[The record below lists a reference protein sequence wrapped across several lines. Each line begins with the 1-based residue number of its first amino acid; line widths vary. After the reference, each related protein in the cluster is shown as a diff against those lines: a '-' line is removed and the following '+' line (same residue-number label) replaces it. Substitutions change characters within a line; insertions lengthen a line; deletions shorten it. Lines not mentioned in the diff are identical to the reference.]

1 MAEEKKKTT
10 TKKVVKKEEDKKE
23 TKKKTTP
30 KTTTTKKETKVK
42 VVKEEVAKKTPTK
55 KVTKKV
61 EKEEP
66 KKQPTKEELLDRTM
80 IFDGAQKKNLK
91 EVVENLEKENVVLK
105 DKVIKRSKVKKVLI
119 IILVLAMLGFMI
131 FAGVVLGKELYQYY
145 KQSEEVETL
154 NSNLYDKVNVYRD
167 EIKDK
172 TVAKKDEDKKDSV
185 LQQITLTE
193 FEKKVLDKEN
203 MTILISSSTCLYCM
217 QFEPTVEE
225 VLKET
230 KKTIYEIEIN
240 SMKESEINRF
250 REYYP
255 FTITPTIF
263 TIKDGTITAEQ
274 EGITSKDKLT
284 EWVTKNMQ

>member
-1 MAEEKKKTT
+1 
-10 TKKVVKKEEDKKE
+10 
-23 TKKKTTP
+23 
-30 KTTTTKKETKVK
+30 
-42 VVKEEVAKKTPTK
+42 
-55 KVTKKV
+55 
-61 EKEEP
+61 
-66 KKQPTKEELLDRTM
+66 M

-172 TVAKKDEDKKDSV
+172 TVAKKDEDEKDSV

-225 VLKET
+225 VLKEQE
-230 KKTIYEIEIN
+230 KTIYVIEIN
-240 SMKESEINRF
+240 SMKEKEINRF

-263 TIKDGTITAEQ
+263 TIKDGSIIAEQ

>member
-1 MAEEKKKTT
+1 M
-10 TKKVVKKEEDKKE
+10 
-23 TKKKTTP
+23 
-30 KTTTTKKETKVK
+30 
-42 VVKEEVAKKTPTK
+42 
-55 KVTKKV
+55 
-61 EKEEP
+61 
-66 KKQPTKEELLDRTM
+66 
-80 IFDGAQKKNLK
+80 LK
-91 EVVENLEKENVVLK
+91 HYNF
-105 DKVIKRSKVKKVLI
+105 KRVLI

-172 TVAKKDEDKKDSV
+172 TVAKKDEDEKDSV

-225 VLKET
+225 VLKEQE
-230 KKTIYEIEIN
+230 KTIYVIEIN
-240 SMKESEINRF
+240 SMKEKEINRF

-263 TIKDGTITAEQ
+263 TIKDGSIIAEQ

>member
-172 TVAKKDEDKKDSV
+172 TVAKKDEDEKDSV

-225 VLKET
+225 VLKEQE
-230 KKTIYEIEIN
+230 KTIYVIEIN
-240 SMKESEINRF
+240 SMKEKEINRF

-263 TIKDGTITAEQ
+263 TIKDGSIIAEQ

>member
-225 VLKET
+225 VLKEQE
-230 KKTIYEIEIN
+230 KTIYVIEIN
-240 SMKESEINRF
+240 SMKEKEINRF

-263 TIKDGTITAEQ
+263 TIKDGSIIAEQ

>member
-10 TKKVVKKEEDKKE
+10 TKKVVKKVEEKE
-23 TKKKTTP
+23 TKKKTTTP
-30 KTTTTKKETKVK
+30 KTTAKKETKVK

-66 KKQPTKEELLDRTM
+66 KKEPTKEELLDRTM

-91 EVVENLEKENVVLK
+91 EVVEKLEKENVVLK
-105 DKVIKRSKVKKVLI
+105 DKVIKRSKIKKVLI
-119 IILVLAMLGFMI
+119 ILLVLAMIGFMI
-131 FAGVVLGKELYQYY
+131 FTGIVLGKEIY
-145 KQSEEVETL
+145 KELKQEKQVETL
-154 NSNLYDKVNVYRD
+154 NSNLYEKVNAYRD

-172 TVAKKDEDKKDSV
+172 TVDKKEDDKKDSV
-185 LQQITLTE
+185 LKEITLTE

-225 VLKET
+225 VLKEL
-230 KKTIYEIEIN
+230 KKTIYVIEIN
-240 SMKESEINRF
+240 SMKEDEIKQF

-263 TIKDGTITAEQ
+263 TIKNGTVTAEQ
-274 EGITSKDKLT
+274 TGITTKEKLT
-284 EWVTKNMQ
+284 DWVTKNMK

>member
-131 FAGVVLGKELYQYY
+131 FAGIVLGKELYQYY

-172 TVAKKDEDKKDSV
+172 TVAKKDEDEKDSV

-225 VLKET
+225 VLKEQE
-230 KKTIYEIEIN
+230 KTIYVIEIN
-240 SMKESEINRF
+240 SMKEKEINRF

-263 TIKDGTITAEQ
+263 TIKDGSIIAEQ

>member
-10 TKKVVKKEEDKKE
+10 TKKVVKKEEVKKE
-23 TKKKTTP
+23 EV
-30 KTTTTKKETKVK
+30 KKETKVK

-131 FAGVVLGKELYQYY
+131 FAGIVLGKELYQYY

-172 TVAKKDEDKKDSV
+172 TVAKKDEEKDSV
-185 LQQITLTE
+185 LQQVTLTE

-225 VLKET
+225 VLKEQE
-230 KKTIYEIEIN
+230 KTIYVIEIN
-240 SMKESEINRF
+240 SMKEDEIERF

-274 EGITSKDKLT
+274 EGITTKDKLT